1 MYLIF
6 PSFKSHIQGYLM
18 HRRECLEKT
27 VKEMFFI
34 HRNYFLRRMPQGK
47 IVFQQLFLLSHI
59 QIDTQ
64 SSLMGYR
71 QLREIQIQV
80 WQLVALGAID
90 TRIGWHQVPKQVMG
104 DETPRNKMI
113 QVIHTFL

>member
-1 MYLIF
+1 
-6 PSFKSHIQGYLM
+6 
-18 HRRECLEKT
+18 
-27 VKEMFFI
+27 MFFI

-47 IVFQQLFLLSHI
+47 IIFQQLFLLSRI

-80 WQLVALGAID
+80 GQLVALGTID

-113 QVIHTFL
+113 QIIHTFLQQVSGIRTSDLHTTFYGRIPKFMLRG